1 MRFKG
6 LDLNLL
12 VVLDALLA
20 ERNVSRAGSALHLSQ
35 SATSG
40 ALARLRAFF
49 GDDLLVPQGRN
60 MVPTAMGA
68 ALAPQ
73 VRNALLQI
81 EGTIIARPG
90 FDPETARRDIRIV
103 ASDYVMVTWLAPI
116 VSALSREAPGLRFRI
131 SPPSSDPVEQLEA
144 GAADLLLMPDK
155 YLSDDH
161 PSVRCFEDSYCVIAC
176 SDNPAIGTK
185 LTEEAFYDLPHVDAV
200 FPTIVPGYSDWFTR
214 QSGRERRV
222 EVQAGGF
229 TAIPYF
235 VIGSRR
241 IALVHERLAKL
252 YAANLPLR
260 IFPAPVKIP
269 RIVESLQWHRFA
281 EEDESLRWVR
291 GQILGHSAIG
301 DIDTNDP

>member
-20 ERNVSRAGSALHLSQ
+20 ERNVSRAGNVLNLSQ

-40 ALARLRAFF
+40 ALARLREYF
-49 GDDLLVPQGRN
+49 GDDLLVQQGRN
-60 MVPTAMGA
+60 MVPTAMGS

-90 FDPETARRDIRIV
+90 FDPATARRDFRIV

-116 VSALSREAPGLRFRI
+116 VAALSRDAPGLRFRI

-144 GAADLLLMPDK
+144 GAADLLLMPEK

-161 PSVRCFEDSYCVIAC
+161 PSVRCFEDTYCVIAC
-176 SDNPAIGTK
+176 ADNPAIGEE
-185 LTEEAFYDLPHVDAV
+185 LSAEAFYALPHVDAV

-252 YAANLPLR
+252 YAAHLPLR
-260 IFPAPVKIP
+260 VFPAPVEIP
-269 RIVESLQWHRFA
+269 TIIESLQWHRFA
-281 EEDESLRWVR
+281 EDDESLRWVR
-291 GQILGHSAIG
+291 GQILGYSG
-301 DIDTNDP
+301 IDEIDGSDP